1 MTVPAIAP
9 KLSKR
14 EIKRISL
21 RDFEARK
28 QEITDQLMEAASDLG
43 FFTIE
48 NTGISQSQVKLYTRG
63 CPLRPPEPSSNMAFA
78 DRLHVCAW
86 RGLLCFRRQSQVN
99 HAL

>member
-21 RDFEARK
+21 RDFETRK

-43 FFTIE
+43 FFMIE
-48 NTGISQSQVKLYTRG
+48 NTGISQSQVRLYTRD
-63 CPLRPPEPSSNMAFA
+63 CP
-78 DRLHVCAW
+78 CAPQDH
-86 RGLLCFRRQSQVN
+86 L
-99 HAL
+99 